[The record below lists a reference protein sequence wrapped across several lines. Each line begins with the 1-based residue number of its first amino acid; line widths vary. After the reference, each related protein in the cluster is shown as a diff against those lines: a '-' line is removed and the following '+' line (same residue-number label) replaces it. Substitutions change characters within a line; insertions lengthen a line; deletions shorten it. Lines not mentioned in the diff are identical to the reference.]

1 MIAFLKS
8 LVNEHNYI
16 EMHDIHFR
24 LAVCTVYNV
33 MHVNTF
39 FGGERACLERFNECL
54 LKNWLSFQLALYFLP
69 VIKCQVK
76 ATLGQKTDNDI
87 HNNLSDCGFAV

>member
-8 LVNEHNYI
+8 LVVNEHNYI
-16 EMHDIHFR
+16 EMHEIHFR
-24 LAVCTVYNV
+24 LAACTVYNV

-39 FGGERACLERFNECL
+39 FGGGGGGACLERFNECL
-54 LKNWLSFQLALYFLP
+54 LKNWLSFQLALCSLP

-76 ATLGQKTDNDI
+76 VLLEKVKITPEN
-87 HNNLSDCGFAV
+87 